1 VNAISRSY
9 LQVAIVFLL
18 ELVALFALQQYFT

>member
-1 VNAISRSY
+1 VNAIRRSY
-9 LQVAIVFLL
+9 LQVVIVFLL